1 MGLDMYLLKTKKT
14 KHSVKEILKLDRYDL
29 KPEDEDVKDFLPLYK
44 SSFIEG
50 NYSLFEEV
58 AYWRKFNALH
68 SWFVTNVQI
77 GVDDCGTYEVT
88 QDDIDDLLQTLE
100 DTLAYRDPSDMMP
113 VSGFFFGST
122 MIDEFYWEKMEDTY
136 DKIYNISTTF
146 DWEKERLFYM
156 SSW

>member
-1 MGLDMYLLKTKKT
+1 MYLLKTKKT
-14 KHSVKEILKLDRYDL
+14 KHSVKEILKRDRYDL
-29 KPEDEDVKDFLPLYK
+29 KPEDEDVKDFLPLYD
-44 SSFIEG
+44 SSFVKG

-77 GVDDCGTYEVT
+77 GVDDCGSYEVS
-88 QDDIDDLLQTLE
+88 QDHIDDLLLTLE
-100 DTLAYRDPSDMMP
+100 NTLAYRDPTNMMP

-122 MIDEFYWEKMEDTY
+122 IVDEYYWQNMEDTY

>member
-14 KHSVKEILKLDRYDL
+14 NHSVKQLNELDRIAKPDEPRVAEFEL
-29 KPEDEDVKDFLPLYK
+29 KKLEYVDYH
-44 SSFIEG
+44 SI
-50 NYSLFEEV
+50 FEEV

-77 GVDDCGTYEVT
+77 GIDDCGTYEVFE
-88 QDDIDDLLQTLE
+88 DHIRDLIETLE
-100 DTLAYRDPSDMMP
+100 NTLAYKDPSDMMP

-122 MIDEFYWEKMEDTY
+122 IVDEYYWERIQDAL
-136 DKIYNISTTF
+136 DKLDYIADTF
-146 DWEKERLFYM
+146 DWEKERLFYV

>member
-1 MGLDMYLLKTKKT
+1 MGLDMYLFRTKKT
-14 KHSVKEILKLDRYDL
+14 NHSVKELNALDRYDL
-29 KPEDEDVKDFLPLYK
+29 SPDDEDVKDFLPLYDSK
-44 SSFIEG
+44 YEDG
-50 NYSLFEEV
+50 RYSIFKEV
-58 AYWRKFNALH
+58 SYWRKFNALH

-77 GVDDCGTYEVT
+77 GVDDCGSYEVS
-88 QDDIDDLLQTLE
+88 QDHIDDLLLTLE
-100 DTLAYRDPSDMMP
+100 NTLAYRDPTDMMP

-122 MIDEFYWEKMEDTY
+122 IVDEYYWQNMEDTY